1 MTTKLLVATRNPGKL
16 RELRELFAHLEIT
29 LVSPDDV
36 PRAPAD
42 VVEEGATFEAN
53 ARKKAWE
60 YARATGMLSLADDSG
75 LAVDAL
81 GGEPGVRSAR
91 WAGPHATDGEN
102 NRLLLDRL
110 ADVDADDR
118 TARFHCVLAL
128 ADPDGPLGLD
138 VHCEDGLLDGLIVN
152 GARGRAGF
160 GYDPLFVPAGRD
172 RTLAELGPAEKNA
185 ISHRRA
191 AAEKMGRFLAGY
203 LKKREAE

>member
-16 RELRELFAHLEIT
+16 RELRELFAHLDVA
-29 LVSPDDV
+29 LVSLADV

-42 VVEEGATFEAN
+42 VPEEGATFEAN

-60 YARATGMLSLADDSG
+60 YARATGMLALADDSG
-75 LAVDAL
+75 LVVDAL

-102 NRLLLDRL
+102 NRLLLERL

-118 TARFHCVLAL
+118 TARFRCVLAL

-138 VHCEDGLLDGLIVN
+138 VHAEEGVLEGAIVN
-152 GARGRAGF
+152 GARGTAGF
-160 GYDPLFVPAGRD
+160 GYDPLFVPAGQD
-172 RTLAELGPAEKNA
+172 RTLAELGFEAKNA
-185 ISHRRA
+185 MSHRRG
-191 AAEKMGRFLAGY
+191 AAEKMGRFLATY
-203 LKKREAE
+203 LKQRDAD